1 MSSLHVAM
9 LEKGIY
15 ANLGKSSLTAMV
27 SIFSELK
34 G

>member
-1 MSSLHVAM
+1 MGM
-9 LEKGIY
+9 IEKGIY
-15 ANLGKSSLTAMV
+15 ANQGESSLTAML